1 MKKVIFL
8 SLFITLIIPNI
19 VLAAWWNPL
28 SWFNGWTFTK
38 NENNQTQI
46 LEKRIEEL
54 ENKIDNNSENSTVTK
69 ENTQINNKPIIKSSP
84 SVTESNVQKEQVK
97 NEVPKNNTRLLTQAD
112 RDYFVSEAE
121 KVVDFTEK
129 SIESLDKRRAY
140 IQKSKYRGEYLGV
153 EQAILETKR
162 IFESDKKAAE
172 TMILAV
178 RNANENDYVK
188 IHSAYNIFLD
198 LVQETADES
207 DFMFASIDN
216 LMKQSNEIVE
226 LQIREEVI
234 NELSW

>member
-54 ENKIDNNSENSTVTK
+54 ENQIDNNSENSTVTK